1 MMAVLP
7 DLGGILTAGGKMAK
21 VPAKI
26 AEEMAAAGRTQKEI
40 WDETGWWVNTPE
52 GTRVIGDKPL
62 REIVDPPDV
71 AIQKWGAE
79 TLTRREAK
87 QAQLDEQQQIADTAE
102 RLLSEMKKGRTLE
115 EVAADLQTSNLPDRA
130 KNMVITQVRSGKPQ
144 PPNKWD
150 YRILDDLWRGPE
162 PSANRIHHPELY
174 AEHPELAK
182 VPMTM
187 PDEMSYLGQFNTPAP
202 GKMEIE
208 VSTAAPVK
216 YRDEGRPGYEDP
228 EVTMTST
235 ALHELGHGAQHLSDA
250 PRGGSPLDAQFKLR
264 RAYDEG
270 RVGDADYVRLSALS
284 DFDKYQRLGGEALSR
299 LAQKRWMAS
308 RGNGQRSPYP
318 WEDLDVPIQDIF
330 W

>member
-1 MMAVLP
+1 MAKHPEGRPLAELEQSRRRQSRSPLEMLGNYLAGLPSRTGPGWPDLETAEYRIRQAAAGRKREPEDGTSMRHTAAEGAEMMAVLP

-87 QAQLDEQQQIADTAE
+87 QAQLDEQQQIADTAK
-102 RLLSEMKKGRTLE
+102 RMLSEMKKGRTLE

-144 PPNKWD
+144 PPSKWD
-150 YRILDDLWRGPE
+150 QRFLENLWPGPE
-162 PSANRIHHPELY
+162 S
-174 AEHPELAK
+174 
-182 VPMTM
+182 
-187 PDEMSYLGQFNTPAP
+187 
-202 GKMEIE
+202 
-208 VSTAAPVK
+208 
-216 YRDEGRPGYEDP
+216 
-228 EVTMTST
+228 
-235 ALHELGHGAQHLSDA
+235 
-250 PRGGSPLDAQFKLR
+250 
-264 RAYDEG
+264 
-270 RVGDADYVRLSALS
+270 
-284 DFDKYQRLGGEALSR
+284 
-299 LAQKRWMAS
+299 
-308 RGNGQRSPYP
+308 
-318 WEDLDVPIQDIF
+318 
-330 W
+330 